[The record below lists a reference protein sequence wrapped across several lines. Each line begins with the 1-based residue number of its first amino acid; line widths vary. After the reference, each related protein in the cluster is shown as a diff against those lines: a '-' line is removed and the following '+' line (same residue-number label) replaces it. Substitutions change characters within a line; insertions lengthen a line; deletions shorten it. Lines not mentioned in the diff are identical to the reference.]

1 MTVLEQVYASGGD
14 VIIETLELNCA
25 AWDAPLYLCNGFDD
39 HICVTEAGDT
49 VTFLA
54 AAIDVALPKRSNQ
67 GDQVLTFTID
77 NITGE
82 AQQLVD
88 AALDA
93 EERVNIIYRAY
104 LASDKTQP
112 AENPYRMV
120 VRGGVMQGSAV
131 QVNAGFFDLIN
142 TAWPRDLYTTEFAP
156 GLKYL

>member
-14 VIIETLELNCA
+14 VIIETLELNCE
-25 AWDAPLYLCNGFDD
+25 AWDAPLYLCNGFED
-39 HICVTEAGDT
+39 HECITENGDT

-54 AAIDVALPKRSNQ
+54 AAIEVAKPKRSNQ
-67 GDQVLTFTID
+67 GDQTLTFALD

-82 AQQLVD
+82 AQALID

-93 EERVNIIYRAY
+93 EARVNIVYRCY
-104 LASDKTQP
+104 LASDKSAP
-112 AENPYRMV
+112 AETPYRMI
-120 VRGGVMQGSAV
+120 VRSGQIEGSAV
-131 QVNAGFFDLIN
+131 QVSAGFFDLIN